1 LSAIALSSEKPTLQR
16 EIALFEQGYHFV
28 AGLDEAGRGAWAGPV
43 VAAAVILPLA
53 QPELSEQLAG
63 LNDSKK
69 LSPSTREHF
78 FDLIKKTAIAVAV
91 GMASPQ
97 LVDEVNVLEATRRAM
112 QQAVA
117 QLAVPAQYLLLD
129 HVKLSALS
137 LPQQAFPKADTLSMT
152 VAAASIIA
160 KVTRD
165 RLMVQLNEVHPG
177 YRFDRHKGYGTAIH
191 RAALTALGPC
201 LSHRI
206 SYKPLQLL
214 TRERVITNA

>member
-1 LSAIALSSEKPTLQR
+1 LSGIDLSSEKPTLHR
-16 EIALFEQGYHFV
+16 EIALLEQGYHFV

-53 QPELSEQLAG
+53 HPDLSEQLVG

-69 LSPSTREHF
+69 LSPSSSERF
-78 FDLIKKTAIAVAV
+78 FDLIKKTATAVAV
-91 GMASPQ
+91 GVASPQ
-97 LVDEVNVLEATRRAM
+97 LVDEINVLAATRRAM

-117 QLAVPAQYLLLD
+117 QLVVPAQYLLLD
-129 HVKLSALS
+129 HVKLPALS
-137 LPQQAFPKADTLSMT
+137 LPQQAFPKADSLSIT

-165 RLMVQLNEVHPG
+165 RLMVQLNEVYPG

-191 RAALTALGPC
+191 RAALAALGPC
-201 LSHRI
+201 PSHRF
-206 SYKPLQLL
+206 SYKPLKLL
-214 TRERVITNA
+214 TPERATIA